1 MDFRAASTVWHVGT
15 HFDPFD
21 KLDYKIVAY
30 VVANNASRRT
40 FKLCKIICCSICG
53 SRLLIYGNTLLW
65 RGVSLEKY
73 FISTPSLPAALPC
86 LQQLNNEAKYLSMSA
101 GPSYD
106 LREGDYAYKHQFSLE
121 KNRFPPLKKCNPLIK
136 QHKFPSKGITCSL
149 WKLSLYLLPWL
160 ANL

>member
-1 MDFRAASTVWHVGT
+1 MWVLILILLMIWIEISCLTCW
-15 HFDPFD
+15 
-21 KLDYKIVAY
+21 
-30 VVANNASRRT
+30 T
-40 FKLCKIICCSICG
+40 FKFCKIICCSICG

-160 ANL
+160 ANLWIYWLVVKTLLLWKVF